1 MAFVGDSKVLLSS
14 AELDAAGRSD
24 LRRAMKLYGGAVEW
38 AHDLGV
44 ELRPGQDR
52 RPYTADD
59 ARREIEEVMARV
71 GRLPSSGYI
80 RGLGYRRLAAFV
92 ERMGGS
98 GRVLAALGRQG
109 RVSDSGA

>member
-1 MAFVGDSKVLLSS
+1 MLPSS
-14 AELDAAGRSD
+14 AELDGAGRSD

-38 AHDLGV
+38 AEDLGL

-52 RPYTADD
+52 RPYTSDD
-59 ARREIEEVMARV
+59 ARREIEEVMAYV
-71 GRLPSSGYI
+71 GRLPSSGCI

-98 GRVLAALGRQG
+98 RRVLAALGLQQ
-109 RVSDSGA
+109 RVGDSGA